1 LIHAVVA
8 AEPDAARGQGADARV
23 DVGDLPPGDR
33 EGLRAKIGHGRDAD
47 LGPVRVDDQG
57 ERALI

>member
-1 LIHAVVA
+1 
-8 AEPDAARGQGADARV
+8 V

-33 EGLRAKIGHGRDAD
+33 EGLRVKIGHGRDAH

-57 ERALI
+57 ERAVIDRWQAQRRLIERALLRYR